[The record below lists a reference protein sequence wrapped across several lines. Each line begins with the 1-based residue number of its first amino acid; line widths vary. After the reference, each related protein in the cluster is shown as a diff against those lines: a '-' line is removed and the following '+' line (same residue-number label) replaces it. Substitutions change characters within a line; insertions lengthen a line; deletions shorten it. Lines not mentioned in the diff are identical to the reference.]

1 MIIDD
6 LEVLRLVL
14 FALVVD
20 KPEWAFFL
28 YLIEIYVREELLL
41 WRGLATKVAG
51 TSQSFGKQRLGN
63 DWTTRSIEDN

>member
-6 LEVLRLVL
+6 LEVLSLML
-14 FALVVD
+14 LALVID
-20 KPEWAFFL
+20 EPEWAFFI
-28 YLIEIYVREELLL
+28 YLIKVYMREELLL

-63 DWTTRSIEDN
+63 DWTTPSIEDN